1 MKIKVKR
8 NSANDPKNPRIFQS
22 NAAFKKKK
30 KQTKI
35 NGKTVS
41 NRKKLKSNKSVKKN
55 LITIKGLKKRIK
67 TEKQYKKNC
76 NHNLT

>member
-1 MKIKVKR
+1 MRTTRKTQEYFNQMLLSKR
-8 NSANDPKNPRIFQS
+8 
-22 NAAFKKKK
+22 KK